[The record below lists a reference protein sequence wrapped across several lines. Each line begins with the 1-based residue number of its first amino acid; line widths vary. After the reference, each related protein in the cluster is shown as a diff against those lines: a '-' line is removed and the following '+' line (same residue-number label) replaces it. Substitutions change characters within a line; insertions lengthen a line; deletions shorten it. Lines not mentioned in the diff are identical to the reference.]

1 MKSKPS
7 LALGVLGMTGLTAYL
22 GIKKKAFISPSKSQ
36 TVVVSG
42 AAGAC
47 GSTAGQVLFENLC
60 QLFY

>member
-22 GIKKKAFISPSKSQ
+22 GIKKKAFISPNKSQ

-47 GSTAGQVLFENLC
+47 GSTAGQVL
-60 QLFY
+60 